1 MGGTKTALLMTG
13 LMLIFM
19 YIGDLIAGAEG
30 MKNAFWIAAAMNFY
44 YYFFSD
50 KLVLKHYKAKAVN
63 EKTEPELYEIVARL
77 AKNAELPMPKV
88 YIIDEEV
95 PNAFATG
102 RNPKHAAVAAT
113 SGLLKLMSAEE
124 IEGVLAHEMSHVKH
138 RDILIS
144 TIASVFAGAITMLAR
159 IGQGA
164 NNRKRAGLYLISAI
178 LTPIAASIIQMTIS
192 RTREYAADEGA
203 AKLTGHPEWL
213 MNALSK
219 LDGYAKSYQMK
230 RASIQTAHMFIVNP
244 FSSLPKTLSNLF
256 STHPTTED
264 RLARLEQIRQQIGG

>member
-1 MGGTKTALLMTG
+1 MTG

-63 EKTEPELYEIVARL
+63 EKTEPELYGIVERL

-219 LDGYAKSYQMK
+219 LDSYAKNYQMK

-264 RLARLEQIRQQIGG
+264 RLARLEQIRQQIGS